1 MPVILIVEDDTAL
14 RTGLTFDLKAE
25 GYRVLTAEN
34 GKTALSMIENSVELV
49 LLDVNLPDMDGYAVC
64 KKIKAAYNIPVIFLT
79 ARDMEQEQIQGF
91 ECGADDYVT
100 KPFSNQLL
108 RKRIAAVLKRYG
120 GGNSMY
126 EDDYLKVDFDRFTA
140 SIEGKSI
147 TFTPTE
153 YRLLKIFMS
162 NAGNVLTRQLLLEKL
177 WDNEGNYVDEHA
189 LTVNI
194 NRLRGKI
201 ESRGHS
207 YIKTVYGIG
216 YIWSGDRL

>member
-120 GGNSMY
+120 SGNSMY

>member
-120 GGNSMY
+120 SGNSMY
-126 EDDYLKVDFDRFTA
+126 EDDFLKVDFDRFTA
-140 SIEGKSI
+140 SIEGKNI

-201 ESRGHS
+201 ESSRHS

>member
-25 GYRVLTAEN
+25 GYRVLAAEN
-34 GKTALSMIENSVELV
+34 GKTALSMLENSVELV

-120 GGNSMY
+120 SENSMY
-126 EDDYLKVDFDRFTA
+126 EDDFLKVDFDRFTA

-201 ESRGHS
+201 ESSRHS

>member
-25 GYRVLTAEN
+25 GYRVLTVEN

-64 KKIKAAYNIPVIFLT
+64 RKIKAAFNIPVIFLT